1 MKTKLCYLLL
11 SALFFISC
19 KKEYSV
25 ENGAGTTATFTYD
38 GAPNNCLVPAVQGSY
53 LTGTALD
60 ASNTVS
66 LAVNVT
72 KLGTYSVST
81 NSINGIT
88 FSGTG
93 TFTVLGSQNIDLTGT
108 GTPVAQGPY
117 AFKATANGC
126 TFTVDV
132 IGAGPAAVYTYTS
145 TTGDCTGPAVA
156 GAYASGT
163 VLGAT
168 NTVDLKVNVTT
179 AGTYT
184 VTTNT
189 ANGVSFSGSGTLS
202 AGTQTI
208 RLLGTGTPAAAG
220 TFNFTPTNNGCAFP
234 VIFTAP
240 LPPAKFTFAGSPAT
254 CTAPVIS
261 GTYIA
266 GTALTAANSIK
277 LTVTVTVAG
286 AYSLTTNS
294 SNGVTFS
301 GTGNLALGVQT
312 VTLTS
317 TNKPTVATIA
327 TYTPVDN
334 NTATNIG
341 CSFDISYDPSTST
354 GATGIYKATVG
365 TVTYDFATNNLDG
378 NYLGANTLALYGE
391 GSATTTDPNF
401 EIIFDNDPSSL
412 IIGSYKNLTGT
423 NAVQTCYITYSDPSG
438 TIWSSSPINNNT
450 FTTDVTAVTANTVV
464 GTFSG
469 TLYNNSGAG
478 PNSVTV
484 TAGLF
489 NVKW

>member
-25 ENGAGTTATFTYD
+25 ENGAGTTATFSYD

-53 LTGTALD
+53 LTGTVLD
-60 ASNTVS
+60 ASNIVS

-72 KLGTYSVST
+72 KLGTYSVNT

-145 TTGDCTGPAVA
+145 TTGNCTGPAVA

-163 VLGAT
+163 VLGAA

-234 VIFTAP
+234 IVFTAP
-240 LPPAKFTFAGSPAT
+240 LPPAKFTFAGTPGICST
-254 CTAPVIS
+254 PVIS

-266 GTALTAANSIK
+266 GTALTAANTIK
-277 LTVTVTVAG
+277 LTVNVTIAG

-301 GTGNLALGVQT
+301 GTGNLALGAQT

-317 TNKPTVATIA
+317 TNKPTVATTS

-341 CSFDISYDPSTST
+341 CSFDIIYDPSTST
-354 GATGIYKATVG
+354 GATGIYTATVG
-365 TVTYDFATNNLDG
+365 GVAYNFATNNLDG
-378 NYLGANTLALYGE
+378 SYLGANTLALYGE
-391 GSATTTDPNF
+391 GATTSSNPSF
-401 EIIFDNDPSSL
+401 EIIFDNDPISL
-412 IIGSYKNLTGT
+412 DAGTYKNFTPTNLTH
-423 NAVQTCYITYSDPSG
+423 TCDVVYYDPTG
-438 TIWSSSPINNNT
+438 AIWNSSPLNNGT
-450 FTTDVTAVTANTVV
+450 FTTIVTAVTANTVV

-469 TLYNNSGAG
+469 TLYNNSGIG
-478 PNSVTV
+478 PSSVTV
-484 TAGLF
+484 TAGSF